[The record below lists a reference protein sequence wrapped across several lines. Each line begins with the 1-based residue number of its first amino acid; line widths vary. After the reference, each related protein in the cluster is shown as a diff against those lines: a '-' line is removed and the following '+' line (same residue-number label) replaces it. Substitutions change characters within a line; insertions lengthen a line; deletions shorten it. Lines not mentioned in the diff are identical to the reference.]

1 MDFIA
6 IDLET
11 TGTLPYVDRIVE
23 IAAVSFKKG
32 RAVSFFEQLVDPK
45 ILIPQ
50 EASRINGITNDMV
63 RGRPPIE
70 EVLGPFAEFCGSEIL
85 TAHNATF
92 DFQFLKS
99 AIEKHKSPAPGGPL
113 LDTYSL
119 AKKLIP
125 GMANYKLS
133 TLISYLKID
142 SSNLHRAKQD
152 ALCCG
157 KLFYYL
163 ISKLKAEDYRVI
175 AKAGGRAPLRFPQI
189 THHHQMDWLMG

>member
-23 IAAVSFKKG
+23 VAAVSFKRG
-32 RAVSFFEQLVDPK
+32 QPVSYFEQLVNPK
-45 ILIPQ
+45 ISIPP
-50 EASRINGITNDMV
+50 EASRINGITSDMV
-63 RGRPPIE
+63 QGCPPIE
-70 EVLGPFAEFCGSEIL
+70 EVLGPFSKFCGAEIL

-99 AIEKHKSPAPGGPL
+99 AIEKYKTQAPAGPL

-133 TLISYLKID
+133 TLITYLKMEN
-142 SSNLHRAKQD
+142 SKLHRAKQD

-163 ISKLKAEDYRVI
+163 ISKLKSEDYRVI
-175 AKAGGRAPLRFPQI
+175 AKAGGRAPLKFPQI
-189 THHHQMDWLMG
+189 TDHHQMDWLMG